1 MSSICRISTLFN
13 DTDGRISLCAAR
25 VRILCYA
32 LVLFAFAQSC
42 SVAAR
47 GVSAEETAAKE
58 SAVKETAAKAR
69 AIMRESGLRMSA
81 DTTKAYSYD
90 PPGSLNTNDK
100 PITFQERKTFAFEQ
114 AGVYFS
120 NEFAGAR
127 LNGVVMENDS
137 SFIATISPENAP
149 INFSAW
155 YAFKAW
161 SKSPRSIR
169 LTLRYTEAR
178 HRYVPKLARKARSS
192 SVGGAVGSLSK
203 VEMWKPIDS
212 ASYWKWYDKSGRD
225 VTSAT
230 LRLDL
235 NADTLYV
242 VGQELFTSADFERW
256 SADLAAAK
264 PFVKK
269 TSLGRSAEGRS
280 IIRLDISEAPEN
292 APCVVVIS
300 RQHPPE
306 VTGTLGLLPFIEEL
320 ASDSELARRFRKQ
333 FRVFVAP
340 CVNPD
345 GVDEGHWRH
354 NARGVDLNRDWF
366 NFNQP
371 ETRAVRDALLDMRR
385 EHGTRFVFGVD
396 FHTTQHDIFYTLSN
410 PPLTTASDSAEYAAN
425 PAYREYN
432 DEAAARSKFVETW
445 LDGVQQ
451 RFPTYQVVI
460 SDSPRT
466 PGGATSGRWFD
477 RELKAPAV
485 TYEVG
490 DETDRD
496 LIRRVG
502 ATSAQILMEMLLQR

>member
-1 MSSICRISTLFN
+1 MRKFHHAHLIHLKFN
-13 DTDGRISLCAAR
+13 SARSL
-25 VRILCYA
+25 ILAGAIA
-32 LVLFAFAQSC
+32 LSALALGAIAQSC
-42 SVAAR
+42 STAR
-47 GVSAEETAAKE
+47 SGTSAEEKTATE
-58 SAVKETAAKAR
+58 NVKERSAESSAKAR

-100 PITFQERKTFAFEQ
+100 PITFQERKTFAFEK

-127 LNGVVMENDS
+127 LNNVVMENDS
-137 SFIATISPENAP
+137 TFIATISPENAP
-149 INFSAW
+149 VNYSAW

-161 SKSPRSIR
+161 AKSPRSVR

-178 HRYVPKLARKARSS
+178 HRYVPKLLSNAL
-192 SVGGAVGSLSK
+192 SVAEK
-203 VEMWKPIDS
+203 VWKPIDS
-212 ASYWKWYDKSGRD
+212 ASYWKWYDKAGRD
-225 VTSAT
+225 ITSAT
-230 LRLDL
+230 LRLEL
-235 NADTLYV
+235 GTDTMYV
-242 VGQELFTSADFERW
+242 AGQELFGSQDFERW
-256 SADLAAAK
+256 SNGLAAAK

-269 TSLGRSAEGRS
+269 SSLGRSAEGRS
-280 IIRLDISEAPEN
+280 LIRLDISEAPAS
-292 APCVVVIS
+292 APCVVVVS

-306 VTGTLGLLPFIEEL
+306 HTGTLALLPFIEEI
-320 ASDSELARRFRKQ
+320 AGDSELAREFRGK

-340 CVNPD
+340 CMNPD

-354 NARGVDLNRDWF
+354 NARGVDLNRDWV

-371 ETRAVRDALLDMRR
+371 ETRAVRDALLEMRER
-385 EHGTRFVFGVD
+385 QGTRFVFGVD

-410 PPLTTASDSAEYAAN
+410 PPLNTASDSAEYVSN
-425 PAYREYN
+425 PAFREY
-432 DEAAARSKFVETW
+432 DEEAARRSSFVEKW
-445 LDGVQQ
+445 LDGVQK
-451 RFPTYQVVI
+451 RFPAYQVVI

-466 PGGATSGRWFD
+466 PNGATSGRWFD

-490 DETDRD
+490 DETDRN

-502 ATSAQILMEMLLQR
+502 ATSAQILMEMLLRPSSK